1 MPCRYDRLWWLRW
14 ESKLDLSEVLNFS
27 GVTGSLMWVERSAFT
42 GKKGKLVVLD
52 PSAAITILQTL
63 NYEQV
68 YLVLEALESGITC
81 SVS

>member
-1 MPCRYDRLWWLRW
+1 M
-14 ESKLDLSEVLNFS
+14 
-27 GVTGSLMWVERSAFT
+27 ERSAFT

-68 YLVLEALESGITC
+68 YLVLEALESGITR